1 MRKPFLTSLS
11 YLLPLLLLLTVTA
24 TVTFGQ
30 ARNKDFSELEKVAL
44 EELKTTST
52 PGAVVVIVSGDHVVF
67 AKGFGVANIETGEP
81 VSPDS
86 IFRIG
91 SLTKPF
97 TATVLNQLV
106 DQQKIKLNEPLGTYV
121 TGLNAKL
128 TQITSHQLMSHT
140 SGLRDEGRPFGPH
153 DEAIF
158 ASTIRNWTEDYAF
171 TEPGK
176 VFSYS
181 NANYS
186 LAGLL
191 IETVTGKH
199 YADVMNEQLFKP
211 LGMKRTTFRPTEAM
225 TYPLAQGHNPR
236 RNATPV
242 VVRPFTDNVLGWPAG
257 FMFST
262 GNDLSRFAIAFMN
275 DGTISGKPVLAPA
288 LIKRLSEAYAE
299 IPGLD
304 IKYAYGLRVQN
315 RRGVRTLGHGG
326 AIPGFGAEMLMVPEQ
341 HFAIIVL
348 TNRSGG
354 RLEKVVETAMDIMLT
369 GLTKTQAPDRT
380 PRTMSEAEMTSY
392 VGVYIHSPRQSQEI
406 VLREGK
412 LFIKDEE
419 ELAPLIKIGTN
430 LFLMT
435 QPGAPEPDEVA
446 VVPGQDG
453 RPEFIHINGRAY
465 KKVSLN
471 K

>member
-1 MRKPFLTSLS
+1 MRKTFLTSLS
-11 YLLPLLLLLTVTA
+11 YLLPLLLLAT

-30 ARNKDFSELEKVAL
+30 APNKDFSEFERVAL
-44 EELKTTST
+44 DELKTTST
-52 PGAVVVIVSGDHVVF
+52 PGAVIVIVSGDHVVF
-67 AKGFGVANIETGEP
+67 AKGFGVANIETGDP

-128 TQITSHQLMSHT
+128 SQITPHQLMSHT

-153 DEAIF
+153 DEAML
-158 ASTIRNWTEDYAF
+158 ANTIRSWTEDYVF

-186 LAGLL
+186 LIGLL
-191 IETVTGKH
+191 IETVAGKP
-199 YADVMNEQLFKP
+199 YADVMNQQLFKP
-211 LGMKRTTFRPTEAM
+211 LGMNRTTFRPTEAM

-242 VVRPFTDNVLGWPAG
+242 VVRPFTDNVPGWPAG
-257 FMFST
+257 FMLST
-262 GNDLSRFAIAFMN
+262 GNDLSRFAIAFIN

-288 LIKRLSEAYAE
+288 LIKRLSEPYAE

-304 IKYAYGLRVQN
+304 IKYAYGLRIQN
-315 RRGVRTLGHGG
+315 RRGVRTVSHGG

-341 HFAIIVL
+341 HFAVIVL

-354 RLEKVVETAMDIMLT
+354 RLEKTVETAMEMMLT
-369 GLTKTQAPDRT
+369 GLTKVQVPVRT
-380 PRTMSEAEMTSY
+380 PQPMSEPEMTSY
-392 VGVYIHSPRQSQEI
+392 VGVYVHSPRQSQEI
-406 VLREGK
+406 VLKDGK

-419 ELAPLIKIGTN
+419 DLTPLIKIGKN

-446 VVPGQDG
+446 VVPGADG
-453 RPEFIHINGRAY
+453 RAEFIHINGRAY
-465 KKVSLN
+465 KKVSPN